1 VVAQVRWIGLG
12 LAVFITLDV
21 LLTHLGDA
29 VSFVT
34 LAVGV
39 AVALL
44 GPRLLPLLRPIVRA
58 VRHSAATAWLSAH
71 RRGVRRAALA
81 AVIVFLFFC
90 FTTSGGSSTR

>member
-1 VVAQVRWIGLG
+1 MVAQVRWIGLG

-44 GPRLLPLLRPIVRA
+44 GPRLLPLLRPISEQCATPPRRPGYQRIGEAFA
-58 VRHSAATAWLSAH
+58 VQPSRP
-71 RRGVRRAALA
+71 
-81 AVIVFLFFC
+81 
-90 FTTSGGSSTR
+90 